1 MKDKHIINLIEETPV
16 ASLSE
21 DQLTTIRAHVDECV
35 DCSQAFAAAE
45 VSALLLRERAAEA
58 TTVEP
63 PAFFHTRVLAT
74 LRERQRASDSWA
86 QDFWGLSKMWRA
98 AGALASS
105 MVATVAALAVLT
117 FMVPATQST
126 SGVTDTATARNGYSA
141 EEVIFNQGELADDQ
155 ASDGQVLTTLYGAD
169 DEAVR

>member
-21 DQLTTIRAHVDECV
+21 DQLMTIRAHVTECA
-35 DCSQAFAAAE
+35 DCLQGFEGAE
-45 VSALLLRERAAEA
+45 LSALLLRKRAAEA
-58 TTVEP
+58 TTFEP
-63 PAFFHTRVLAT
+63 PPFFHTRVLAT

-86 QDFWGLSKMWRA
+86 QDFWGLSRMWRA

-105 MVATVAALAVLT
+105 MVATVTALAVLT
-117 FMVPATQST
+117 FLIPGSQST
-126 SGVTDTATARNGYSA
+126 TGIAETATARNSYSA

-155 ASDGQVLTTLYGAD
+155 VSDGQVLTTLYGAED
-169 DEAVR
+169 DAVR